1 MSRVGKLPIKV
12 PKGVSVN
19 INGNEVTVKGPKGEL
34 QRSFDPAMAV
44 TMKEDSLTVTP
55 PADLPRYGAVH
66 GLTRALLA
74 NMVQGVSQGFEKSLE
89 VVGVGYRV
97 QKAGE
102 KLVLQS
108 GFTHPVEVV
117 PPPGISFLV
126 EGTNRMKVVGVDKE
140 LVGDVA
146 AKIRAIRK
154 CDHYKGKGIKYAGEK
169 IRLKPGKA
177 GRAAAKK

>member
-1 MSRVGKLPIKV
+1 MSRVGKLPITV
-12 PKGVSVN
+12 PKGVTVN
-19 INGNEVTVKGPKGEL
+19 IQGNQVTVKGPKGEL
-34 QRSFDPAMAV
+34 ERSFDPSMSV
-44 TMKEDSLTVTP
+44 TLKEGVLTVTP
-55 PADLPRYGAVH
+55 PGDQPRYGAVH

-74 NMVQGVSQGFEKSLE
+74 NMVQGVSQGFEKGLE

-108 GFTHPVEVV
+108 GFTHPVEVA
-117 PPPGISFLV
+117 PPAGVSFVV
-126 EGTNRMKVVGVDKE
+126 EGTNRVKVLGVDKE

-146 AKIRAIRK
+146 AKLRAIRK

>member
-12 PKGVSVN
+12 PRGVTVD

-34 QRSFDPAMAV
+34 QRSFDPAMSI

-55 PADLPRYGAVH
+55 PSDLPRYGAVH

-74 NMVQGVSQGFEKSLE
+74 NMVQGVSQGFEKALE

-117 PPPGISFLV
+117 PPPGVSFLV
-126 EGTNRMKVVGVDKE
+126 EGTNRLKVVGADKE

>member
-12 PKGVSVN
+12 PKGVSVD
-19 INGNEVTVKGPKGEL
+19 IKGNEVTVKGPKGEL
-34 QRSFDPAMAV
+34 RRAFDPAMSIS
-44 TMKEDSLTVTP
+44 MKEGVLTVVP
-55 PADLPRYGAVH
+55 PGDQPRYGAVH

-74 NMVQGVSQGFEKSLE
+74 NMVLGTSQGFEKALE

-108 GFTHPVEVV
+108 GFTHPVEVA
-117 PPPGISFLV
+117 PPAGISFVV
-126 EGTNRMKVVGVDKE
+126 EGNNRLKVVGVDKE

>member
-12 PKGVSVN
+12 PKGVTVD
-19 INGNEVTVKGPKGEL
+19 IDGNEVTVKGPKGEL
-34 QRSFDPAMAV
+34 RRSFDPAMSV
-44 TMKEDSLTVTP
+44 TMKEDILTVTP

-74 NMVQGVSQGFEKSLE
+74 NMVQGVSQGFEKALE

-117 PPPGISFLV
+117 PPPGVSFLV
-126 EGTNRMKVVGVDKE
+126 EGTNRLKVVGADKE